1 MRKLSSRWPLE
12 SASTSNWRAVGVPAG
27 LETGGQG
34 LSLCRAGGVLPPII
48 LVTCAVFCKWLI
60 RLEFSPHGHFA
71 PRRPVDASGC
81 HARKNRRPV
90 ACLGPH
96 GTRQTDTL
104 EIQIRNTPIWQFI
117 LQGCNCQRI
126 KANMW
131 MLAILFQTLERWLM
145 SPLWVRNKLPA
156 PILPA
161 PAAIVVMAKLQIFRP
176 APIHPPLL
184 PLLR

>member
-1 MRKLSSRWPLE
+1 MP
-12 SASTSNWRAVGVPAG
+12 VGVM
-27 LETGGQG
+27 
-34 LSLCRAGGVLPPII
+34 
-48 LVTCAVFCKWLI
+48 
-60 RLEFSPHGHFA
+60 
-71 PRRPVDASGC
+71 
-81 HARKNRRPV
+81 HARIAGPSPAL
-90 ACLGPH
+90 ACMAH
-96 GTRQTDTL
+96 GRLTPL
-104 EIQIRNTPIWQFI
+104 KLQIRNTPIWQFI